1 MLRWGGRNSVHV
13 VLMLLTPRGGAYWA
27 HPEEGLA
34 SFWPNRY
41 TDAINAVNDGLR
53 VRAAPR
59 PDPGPG
65 SITISCMRWHRAHGP
80 VRKRSPSGP
89 SAATPSSVPASA
101 TTCAGPRSFTSQPSS
116 QATPYPNPIECQEP
130 APLKPAPQARA
141 LTSYLCPAQAIAAAD
156 PFVSTQDC
164 GYIWYNTTFG
174 LRTPDMVTDGMHPTL
189 LGTQVRAPGPSRSV
203 SAVHSTSVLPGP
215 RPAGHT

>member
-80 VRKRSPSGP
+80 VRKRSLLARPLPPRHRCQHPPQHVLDLALLHPSLHHRLP
-89 SAATPSSVPASA
+89 HTRTPSNA
-101 TTCAGPRSFTSQPSS
+101 RSLRPSN
-116 QATPYPNPIECQEP
+116 QRPK
-130 APLKPAPQARA
+130 L
-141 LTSYLCPAQAIAAAD
+141 
-156 PFVSTQDC
+156 
-164 GYIWYNTTFG
+164 
-174 LRTPDMVTDGMHPTL
+174 
-189 LGTQVRAPGPSRSV
+189 GPSRV
-203 SAVHSTSVLPGP
+203 TCALRRRLRRRTPL
-215 RPAGHT
+215 